1 MTEIEQE
8 ELERRASIILEFGGV
23 QPMHNPFYTFSV
35 RYSAE
40 RAIVAFMQYDYLLTQ
55 TDDASTLISE
65 VQEAIV
71 HVGALSRYFWPSP
84 GGHKKDKQQRNL
96 RLKRGEYLKKLY
108 KLTDNSP
115 LADRELRNAWEHF
128 DEKLDTYLLTQEA
141 GYFFPTPIIGSHE
154 LADDPVGNIFKL
166 LDPDAE
172 CLVLLGKKFFFS
184 PLRKEVERLFPD
196 IVKEYL

>member
-1 MTEIEQE
+1 MTEIAQE
-8 ELERRASIILEFGGV
+8 ELERRASIILEYGGV
-23 QPMHNPFYTFSV
+23 QPIHNPFYTLSA

-40 RAIVAFMQYDYLLTQ
+40 RAIVAFMQYDYLLTK

-84 GGHKKDKQQRNL
+84 GGQKKDKQQRNL
-96 RLKRGEYLKKLY
+96 RLKRGEYLKKVY

-196 IVKEYL
+196 IVKKYL